1 MMNFRAMLGGSMSSS
16 NSASPVSGG
25 APVVIESAQIA
36 VGSSAPVE
44 VQRLPSVAELYEALT
59 PRPGLVDRLAERCV
73 QLMARERERATRRAF
88 FRAWRELVYEKAPM
102 STSDLRIRKLQAEI
116 AYGERSLEGAR
127 QVIDEQQRKIGDQAQ
142 RLGALE
148 KDHVALT
155 SEGHKAHAFMSI
167 VDEQTRAISALQL
180 QMAAMA
186 RLELNTGQ
194 EHSRML
200 ASTAVHLADQARMLL
215 LAMRDREK
223 RLEAEAEA
231 ETAAVLS
238 IPADLELQL
247 QRVLAEKAHLEHALA
262 GGRQSNGD
270 GQLPRLSPAAL
281 SPSASLTSPLSGLR
295 RSRERSRTTLG
306 DALTQLFVEH
316 AHSREHHRTHSAGTP
331 GGDMGTPRSSPSV
344 ARSLTVPPLHASTH
358 AHSR

>member
-1 MMNFRAMLGGSMSSS
+1 MANFRTMLGGSSPAS
-16 NSASPVSGG
+16 NGALPV
-25 APVVIESAQIA
+25 
-36 VGSSAPVE
+36 SAPVAIE
-44 VQRLPSVAELYEALT
+44 TPEIVLDSSEPLEAQAMPSLADTDELLAL
-59 PRPGLVDRLAERCV
+59 RPGLVDRLAERY
-73 QLMARERERATRRAF
+73 LWSMARERGRVTRRACF
-88 FRAWRELVYEKAPM
+88 HAWRELVYEKAPM

-116 AYGERSLEGAR
+116 AYGQRSLEGAR

-148 KDHVALT
+148 KDHIALT
-155 SEGHKAHAFMSI
+155 AEGHKAHAFVSI
-167 VDEQTRAISALQL
+167 VDEQTRAIGALQL

-186 RLELNTGQ
+186 RMELNTGQ

-223 RLEAEAEA
+223 RLEAEVEAEA
-231 ETAAVLS
+231 EARSAAGLGS
-238 IPADLELQL
+238 PAELEVML
-247 QRVLAEKAHLEHALA
+247 QRALAEKAHLEQVLA
-262 GGRQSNGD
+262 GGWQPAVDGLQS
-270 GQLPRLSPAAL
+270 AAQ
-281 SPSASLTSPLSGLR
+281 SPSGSLASPLEGLA

-316 AHSREHHRTHSAGTP
+316 THSREHHRSNSTSTP
-331 GGDMGTPRSSPSV
+331 AALRTPQSSPSA
-344 ARSLTVPPLHASTH
+344 ARCLAPPLTTSTH